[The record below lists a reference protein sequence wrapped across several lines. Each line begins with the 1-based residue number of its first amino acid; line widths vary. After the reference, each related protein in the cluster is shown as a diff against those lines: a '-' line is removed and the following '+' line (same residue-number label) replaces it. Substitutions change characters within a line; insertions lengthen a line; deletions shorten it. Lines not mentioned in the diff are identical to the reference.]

1 MTWALSRFRA
11 GDLVQV
17 RSKDEILST
26 LDEGGRLDGMPFM
39 PEMLQ
44 YCGKQFRIGAVAH
57 KTCETAR
64 KTFKARRIEKT
75 THLAGVR
82 CDGSAHGGCEAECN
96 LFWKDDWLKPVGE
109 AGKDHS
115 LRTLGVFKGC
125 KEEVVVENTQLTDEN
140 GGDPRYSCQAT
151 ELYNASQPLAWWN
164 ARQYLR
170 DVLSRNRSLTH
181 VIRVLCVN
189 CLRACYQQTPLGYR
203 IFKSIY
209 KSVHNFLMHR
219 DVPEFLGTIDRN
231 RSTPSE
237 QLNISPGERVRIK
250 SKEEIEKTLHVNGE
264 NRGLY
269 FDVEMSQYCG
279 SVFTV
284 RRSVKKI
291 VDELTGRMRY
301 MKQPCI
307 MLEGVFCNSEYS
319 ENRLMC
325 PRAFP
330 SYWREIWL
338 ERVDQEALEIKGN
351 QS

>member
-1 MTWALSRFRA
+1 MTWALSRFRT

-17 RSKDEILST
+17 RSKEEILST
-26 LDEGGRLDGMPFM
+26 LDERGRLDGMPFM

-44 YCGKQFRIGAVAH
+44 YCGKEFRIAAVAH

-64 KTFKARRIEKT
+64 KTFKARRLEKT
-75 THLAGVR
+75 VHLVDVR
-82 CDGSAHGGCEAECN
+82 CDGLFHGGCEAECS
-96 LFWKDDWLKPVGE
+96 LFWKDDWLRPIAENEKGHPHR
-109 AGKDHS
+109 A
-115 LRTLGVFKGC
+115 RGVLKGC
-125 KEEVVVENTQLTDEN
+125 KEEVIIGNAQHNDEK
-140 GGDPRYSCQAT
+140 GGEPRYSCQAT
-151 ELYNASQPLAWWN
+151 ELYNATQPLAWWN
-164 ARQYLR
+164 PRQYVR

-203 IFKSIY
+203 ILKFIYRSI
-209 KSVHNFLMHR
+209 HNSLMHR
-219 DVPEFLGTIDRN
+219 DVPEFLGKIDRN
-231 RSTPSE
+231 TSTPSE
-237 QLNISPGERVRIK
+237 HLDVLPGERVRIK

-264 NRGLY
+264 NCGLY
-269 FDVEMSQYCG
+269 FDVEMSRYCG

-291 VDELTGRMRY
+291 VNELTGRMRY

-338 ERVDQEALEIKGN
+338 ERVDQEPLEIDTN